1 MITNTYSTW
10 NNVRYQVSWKVQPI
24 LFCSIV
30 HNNLSNEEKSFIL
43 NHVIPFLNTL
53 NYSSVSLIILQRQAL
68 LHAFTAEKVLKY
80 KCQIISTTCRQTHS
94 MWNSFSLFW
103 YFRAFFFIMYILM
116 SCTATLHYNSTSE
129 CNRKTSCFCYFPL
142 LKTNLGY

>member
-1 MITNTYSTW
+1 MNSLHYWSVKIKIFCAENYIITATSNMYLTYDSINYDNKHSTW
-10 NNVRYQVSWKVQPI
+10 KNVRFQVSWKVQQI

-94 MWNSFSLFW
+94 MWNSFSLLIF
-103 YFRAFFFIMYILM
+103 
-116 SCTATLHYNSTSE
+116 
-129 CNRKTSCFCYFPL
+129 
-142 LKTNLGY
+142 